1 MSENDYFLTAE
12 AAEKIKFELAELTGP
27 KRVDLAKRLRDAISQ
42 GDLSENADYSAAKEE
57 QAFLEGKIQEYE
69 SLLRKATIIEEK
81 PVEGVIGIGS
91 TVVVTLDGGDPET
104 YNIVG
109 MKEADP
115 HQRKI
120 SNDSPI
126 GKSLMG
132 LRVGEVATAE
142 TPGGA
147 LQLKVIEI
155 Q

>member
-1 MSENDYFLTAE
+1 MSENEYFLTAE
-12 AAEKIKFELAELTGP
+12 AAEKIKSDLSELRGP
-27 KRVDLAKRLRDAISQ
+27 KRVDLAKRLRHAISQ
-42 GDLSENADYSAAKEE
+42 GDLSENADYIAATEV

-69 SLLRKATIIEEK
+69 SLLKKATIIEEK
-81 PVEGVIGIGS
+81 PVDGMIGIGS
-91 TVVVTLDGGDPET
+91 TVVVTVDGGEPET

-115 HQRKI
+115 HQLKI

-132 LRVGEVATAE
+132 LLAGEVATAE

-147 LQLKVIEI
+147 LKLKVIEI
-155 Q
+155 H

>member
-1 MSENDYFLTAE
+1 MSEKDYFLTAE
-12 AAEKIKFELAELTGP
+12 AAEKIESELADLTGP
-27 KRVDLAKRLRDAISQ
+27 KRDDLARRLRHAISM
-42 GDLSENADYSAAKEE
+42 GDLSENADYIAAKEE

-69 SLLRKATIIEEK
+69 ALLSKATIIEEK
-81 PVEGVIGIGS
+81 PANGVIGIGG
-91 TVVVTLDGGDPET
+91 TVVVTVEGGEPET

-142 TPGGA
+142 TPGGE

-155 Q
+155 L

>member
-12 AAEKIKFELAELTGP
+12 AAEKINSDLSELRGP
-27 KRVDLAKRLRDAISQ
+27 KRVDLAKRLRYAISQ
-42 GDLSENADYSAAKEE
+42 GDLSENADYIAAKEE

-69 SLLRKATIIEEK
+69 SLLRKATIIDEK
-81 PVEGVIGIGS
+81 PADGVIGIGS
-91 TVVVTLDGGDPET
+91 TVVVALDGGDPET
-104 YNIVG
+104 YHIVG

-132 LRVGEVATAE
+132 LSVGEVATAE

-147 LQLKVIEI
+147 LQLEVIEI

>member
-12 AAEKIKFELAELTGP
+12 AAEKIKSELAELTGP

-69 SLLRKATIIEEK
+69 SLLRIATIIEEK

>member
-12 AAEKIKFELAELTGP
+12 AAEKIQSDLSELTGP
-27 KRVDLAKRLRDAISQ
+27 KRVDLANRLREAISQ
-42 GDLSENADYSAAKEE
+42 GDLSENADYIAAKEE

-69 SLLRKATIIEEK
+69 SLLRKATIIDEK
-81 PVEGVIGIGS
+81 PVDGAIGIGS
-91 TVVVTLDGGDPET
+91 TVVVKLDDGDPET
-104 YNIVG
+104 YHIVG

-115 HQRKI
+115 HLRKI

-132 LRVGEVATAE
+132 LRVGELATAE

-147 LQLKVIEI
+147 MQLKVIEI

>member
-1 MSENDYFLTAE
+1 MSENVYFLTAE
-12 AAEKIKFELAELTGP
+12 AAEKIKSELAELTGP

>member
-12 AAEKIKFELAELTGP
+12 AAEKIKSELAELTGP

-69 SLLRKATIIEEK
+69 SLLRIATIIEEK

-147 LQLKVIEI
+147 LQLKVLEI
-155 Q
+155 H